1 MIWFYLQPTPQH
13 STTIQASR
21 MQVQAL
27 KTELE
32 LKTKVLLMPV
42 DACVRHAMH
51 GNTVWLMC
59 RHADCMHHFAVV
71 RPDAGN
77 IEIANQPEVITTA
90 ERASAWPVACN
101 RMQFCTGP
109 ARRGGG
115 RNGGAA
121 PDRSL

>member
-1 MIWFYLQPTPQH
+1 MICTYLQPTPQH

-51 GNTVWLMC
+51 GNAVQLTC
-59 RHADCMHHFAVV
+59 FHAGCMHSSCLRSGLMLALLKI
-71 RPDAGN
+71 DA
-77 IEIANQPEVITTA
+77 IIDSI
-90 ERASAWPVACN
+90 RLRACN
-101 RMQFCTGP
+101 TTP
-109 ARRGGG
+109 
-115 RNGGAA
+115 
-121 PDRSL
+121 

>member
-1 MIWFYLQPTPQH
+1 MIWFYLQPAPQH

-51 GNTVWLMC
+51 GNTVRLMC
-59 RHADCMHHFAVV
+59 CHVDHIRFAAVG
-71 RPDAGN
+71 PDASN
-77 IEIANQPEVITTA
+77 IESGNHLNRHYSRDSICMANNMQQDAVMYRYC
-90 ERASAWPVACN
+90 RAQW
-101 RMQFCTGP
+101 
-109 ARRGGG
+109 
-115 RNGGAA
+115 
-121 PDRSL
+121 RS